1 MNKLFKL
8 IYSII
13 SRFSGNHNNQAYIR
27 NNQYYDKYGMLHM
40 KRYLDYLDGCDGY
53 NSYGSSVFENADFGL
68 SEFPNSQIFKELSGP
83 RYDSK
88 IIEELYGPTTYI
100 GGLEHYKVEE
110 GISKIGNWAFAYNLN
125 LTEIHLPFSL
135 KKLGNNVFT
144 MCLKLKTISI
154 PANVVKIGKE
164 AFDSN
169 LENLYLYAE
178 HPPKINILGISN
190 KCNIFIPQK
199 HLHLYL
205 NNPEWRRY
213 NKQMIPI

>member
-1 MNKLFKL
+1 
-8 IYSII
+8 
-13 SRFSGNHNNQAYIR
+13 
-27 NNQYYDKYGMLHM
+27 MLHM

-53 NSYGSSVFENADFGL
+53 NSYGSSVFENSDFGL

>member
-1 MNKLFKL
+1 MNKLLKL

-27 NNQYYDKYGMLHM
+27 NNQYYDEYGMLHM

-53 NSYGSSVFENADFGL
+53 NSYGSSFFENSDFGL

-178 HPPKINILGISN
+178 LPPKINILG
-190 KCNIFIPQK
+190 
-199 HLHLYL
+199 Y
-205 NNPEWRRY
+205 
-213 NKQMIPI
+213 